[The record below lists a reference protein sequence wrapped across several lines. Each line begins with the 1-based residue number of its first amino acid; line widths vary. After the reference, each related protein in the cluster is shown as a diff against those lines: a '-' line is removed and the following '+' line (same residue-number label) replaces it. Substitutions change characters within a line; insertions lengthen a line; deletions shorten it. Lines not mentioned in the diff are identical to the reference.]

1 MTDSL
6 ISSADFSDLS
16 DMVDDLIVSTP
27 VCPICRN
34 NFSRRVKPM
43 TVQPCGHSLCSSCLT
58 ELDSHIQLDEDGRPI
73 PSKCPTCRGAI
84 EKSTPNW
91 SLREITCNVNNDQV
105 TGFWEKQIIGL
116 DIAKGRKIAFSREMR
131 PYAKVICMRI
141 AYDEVIVNI
150 KLGPGDW
157 TREQIE
163 AMQVSNLP
171 KTSLHETDVKFISE
185 TVKVVSAIDGAN
197 EMKLRVHDKLPS
209 VFSITIFRPPKMSPD
224 DLKQLQMLN
233 NRLKRIRFDFNKNR
247 LLLES
252 WKHKKE
258 PVSKKRTR
266 EDDVY
271 EYDKL
276 PSTYNLEMVDKMD
289 IKHVSGIISYFVS
302 STEMEFN
309 LAIHTDVSSYRLLF
323 TNIEIF
329 EIKTVELLIKKYG
342 AFVSNIYFDFPKST
356 LELSIRRNDCPL
368 NTITTVRPRKR
379 VKIQ

>member
-1 MTDSL
+1 
-6 ISSADFSDLS
+6 
-16 DMVDDLIVSTP
+16 MV
-27 VCPICRN
+27 
-34 NFSRRVKPM
+34 
-43 TVQPCGHSLCSSCLT
+43 
-58 ELDSHIQLDEDGRPI
+58 
-73 PSKCPTCRGAI
+73 PSKQDAPR
-84 EKSTPNW
+84 
-91 SLREITCNVNNDQV
+91 
-105 TGFWEKQIIGL
+105 
-116 DIAKGRKIAFSREMR
+116 
-131 PYAKVICMRI
+131 
-141 AYDEVIVNI
+141 
-150 KLGPGDW
+150 
-157 TREQIE
+157 
-163 AMQVSNLP
+163 VSNLP

-258 PVSKKRTR
+258 PASKKRTR

>member
-163 AMQVSNLP
+163 AMQSIKNGFIKAVNRTNDDMDVIFKWIGILAFP
-171 KTSLHETDVKFISE
+171 IVVETYLLKFFVQWYDNKEFLEEIGGMWLMDV
-185 TVKVVSAIDGAN
+185 
-197 EMKLRVHDKLPS
+197 
-209 VFSITIFRPPKMSPD
+209 IT
-224 DLKQLQMLN
+224 
-233 NRLKRIRFDFNKNR
+233 
-247 LLLES
+247 
-252 WKHKKE
+252 H
-258 PVSKKRTR
+258 PV
-266 EDDVY
+266 
-271 EYDKL
+271 
-276 PSTYNLEMVDKMD
+276 
-289 IKHVSGIISYFVS
+289 
-302 STEMEFN
+302 
-309 LAIHTDVSSYRLLF
+309 
-323 TNIEIF
+323 
-329 EIKTVELLIKKYG
+329 
-342 AFVSNIYFDFPKST
+342 
-356 LELSIRRNDCPL
+356 
-368 NTITTVRPRKR
+368 
-379 VKIQ
+379 